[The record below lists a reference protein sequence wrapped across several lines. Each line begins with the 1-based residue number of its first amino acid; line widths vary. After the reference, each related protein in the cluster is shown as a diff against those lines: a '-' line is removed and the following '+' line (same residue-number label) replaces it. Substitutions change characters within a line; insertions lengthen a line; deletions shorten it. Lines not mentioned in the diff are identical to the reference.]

1 MTTNEFKKIVKEAAR
16 EVFQEELKEI
26 LLEAIRSP
34 KATIVES
41 RPHINNG
48 NNSGNHVQQPSYTS
62 TLTTEDKQNM
72 RQNYLSIINETAHD
86 IHNPNKAFN
95 PIGVDPINGDLPEG
109 ELDMSQ
115 IMNLMGR
122 K

>member
-41 RPHINNG
+41 SPYINNV
-48 NNSGNHVQQPSYTS
+48 NNSGNHIQQPSYTS

-72 RQNYLSIINETAHD
+72 RQNYLSIINETAND
-86 IHNPNKAFN
+86 VYNPNKSFN

-115 IMNLMGR
+115 IMNLMG
-122 K
+122 KK